1 MNVREMS
8 ICHTNI
14 DLLNRESFGCRIFC
28 ITRGTFEVKLIC
40 IYRYMND
47 DSRNSKIW
55 GKLKTKME
63 KCTFFL
69 HIFLREEFIKLR
81 NVDLCTCTRVF
92 ILSLLHGASWF
103 ISKEADTEALPLL
116 CNEMTWRV
124 RIQVLTSSLNAVH
137 FIA

>member
-63 KCTFFL
+63 KCTFFFA
-69 HIFLREEFIKLR
+69 HFFERGVYKAQECR
-81 NVDLCTCTRVF
+81 
-92 ILSLLHGASWF
+92 SLYMYQGIHS
-103 ISKEADTEALPLL
+103 ISAP
-116 CNEMTWRV
+116 
-124 RIQVLTSSLNAVH
+124 QS
-137 FIA
+137 

>member
-1 MNVREMS
+1 
-8 ICHTNI
+8 
-14 DLLNRESFGCRIFC
+14 
-28 ITRGTFEVKLIC
+28 
-40 IYRYMND
+40 MND
-47 DSRNSKIW
+47 DCRNSKIW

-63 KCTFFL
+63 KCTFFFAHFFERGVYKAQECRSL
-69 HIFLREEFIKLR
+69 YMYQGI
-81 NVDLCTCTRVF
+81 F

-116 CNEMTWRV
+116 CNKMTWRV